1 MRMILQY
8 WAGDERG
15 SLIPEGLN
23 DFPITIP
30 VGTQIPI
37 AVGAAWAAKLNG
49 NQSAVMA
56 YLGDGATS
64 KGDFHEGLNFA
75 GVFAVP
81 VVFVCQNNQWA
92 ISVPLKRQTAAK
104 TLAQKAIAYGF
115 SGIQVDG
122 NDIFAVYR
130 ATKDALEQAREGLG
144 PTLIECVT
152 YRMGDHTTADDAARY
167 RGRDEVEL
175 WRKRDPIERLKKYM
189 EEQSLWSKSYDQ
201 ALYSEAKEKVEQAV
215 HEQENF
221 PPPDPRDIFRFTF
234 HELTAELEEQL
245 ESFLNANGKRDIR
258 D

>member
-1 MRMILQY
+1 
-8 WAGDERG
+8 
-15 SLIPEGLN
+15 
-23 DFPITIP
+23 
-30 VGTQIPI
+30 
-37 AVGAAWAAKLNG
+37 
-49 NQSAVMA
+49 
-56 YLGDGATS
+56 
-64 KGDFHEGLNFA
+64 
-75 GVFAVP
+75 

-130 ATKDALEQAREGLG
+130 ATQEALNQARDGKG

-152 YRMGDHTTADDAARY
+152 YRLGDHTTADDAARY
-167 RGRDEVEL
+167 RSRDEVEQ
-175 WRKRDPIERLKKYM
+175 WRRKDPIERLKIYM
-189 EEQSLWSKSYDQ
+189 EKEGLWNDTYDR
-201 ALYSEAKEKVEQAV
+201 AVYSEAKEKVEQAV

-234 HELTAELEEQL
+234 HELTAELKEQF
-245 ESFLNANGKRDIR
+245 EGFLNTNGRRDIR